1 MANANMKTA
10 SPCRVYLIRHGE
22 VLNAREPCFNG
33 HYDIALSP
41 LGIEQVQKVSAALE
55 GKPISRV
62 YSSDLQR
69 AYESARI
76 VGRPHGC
83 EPVALPEL
91 REICM
96 GRWEGLTVREV
107 DRQYPGELELRLK
120 DVETFCAEGGETFAQ
135 LCGRVIPK
143 FQEIVGNH
151 PGGNVA
157 VVAHGGVNRVILS
170 HVLGLPARH
179 IFRIQQDY
187 AAVNVIQY
195 RDGDFV
201 VELMNG
207 SPDPLP

>member
-1 MANANMKTA
+1 MTTANTKIA
-10 SPCRVYLIRHGE
+10 SRCRVYLIRHGE

-41 LGIEQVQKVSAALE
+41 RGIDQVQKVAEALE
-55 GKPISRV
+55 GKPVSKV

-76 VGRPHGC
+76 VGKPRGQ
-83 EPVALPEL
+83 EPVAFPEL

-96 GRWEGLTVREV
+96 GLWEGLTAREV
-107 DRQYPGELELRLK
+107 DRRYPGELERRLK

-135 LCGRVIPK
+135 LQDRVIPK

-151 PGGNVA
+151 PGDSVV

-170 HVLGLPARH
+170 RVLGLPARH
-179 IFRIQQDY
+179 IFRIRQDY
-187 AAVNVIQY
+187 ATVNIIQY
-195 RDGDFV
+195 RDGDSV

-207 SPDPLP
+207 SPNSLP